1 MNYNMNFK
9 IYNMK
14 YLNKTVTVIYQYLTK
29 HNHSGPSLLRS
40 VVFIGAEF
48 AIINTRL
55 VYTGEVQPAG
65 SLHTDRFYRQPGP
78 GSRPELSLQS
88 GE

>member
-1 MNYNMNFK
+1 MEEGETIFVFY
-9 IYNMK
+9 I
-14 YLNKTVTVIYQYLTK
+14 IG
-29 HNHSGPSLLRS
+29 HSGPSPLRS

-55 VYTGEVQPAG
+55 VYTGVVQPAG

>member
-1 MNYNMNFK
+1 MFIQRIFSNTPLIEYSIWNHFD
-9 IYNMK
+9 
-14 YLNKTVTVIYQYLTK
+14 LD
-29 HNHSGPSLLRS
+29 HSGPSLLRS

>member
-1 MNYNMNFK
+1 MPF
-9 IYNMK
+9 
-14 YLNKTVTVIYQYLTK
+14 
-29 HNHSGPSLLRS
+29 HSGPSLLRS

-78 GSRPELSLQS
+78 GSRPALSPQS
-88 GE
+88 SE